1 MNSTA
6 PEPKKPLPTPDA
18 ARATASAPAPMK
30 ISAVMAVLEG
40 VIAIGYGIYLAVT
53 QVRTGADDSLVQ
65 SDTSAFAFVGV
76 GTALF
81 ILLTFG
87 PMAYGGINI
96 LRGKQWGRSIIVF
109 MNTLLIAIA
118 FYMFS
123 GGATLLG
130 AVTLLAAAITL
141 GCALH
146 PQSTAWATAAF
157 DARRGK

>member
-1 MNSTA
+1 MNPAHASDTNR
-6 PEPKKPLPTPDA
+6 A
-18 ARATASAPAPMK
+18 ARASRASGEAPAPMK
-30 ISAVMAVLEG
+30 AAAVMAVLEG
-40 VIAIGYGIYLAVT
+40 IVAIGYGIYLAVE
-53 QVRTGADDSLVQ
+53 QVRTGADENLVQ
-65 SDTSAFAFVGV
+65 SDTSAFAFVGI

-96 LRGKQWGRSIIVF
+96 LRGNQWGRSIIVF
-109 MNTLLIAIA
+109 MNALMAAIA

-130 AVTLLAAAITL
+130 AVTLLSAVITL
-141 GCALH
+141 ICALH
-146 PQSTAWATAAF
+146 PASTAWATAAF

>member
-1 MNSTA
+1 MKPADGSGTA
-6 PEPKKPLPTPDA
+6 RVA
-18 ARATASAPAPMK
+18 GATGEAPAPMK
-30 ISAVMAVLEG
+30 AAAVMAVLEG
-40 VIAIGYGIYLAVT
+40 VVAIGYGVYLAVK
-53 QVRTGADDSLVQ
+53 QVSTGADETLVQ
-65 SDTSAFAFVGV
+65 SDTSAFAFVGI

-96 LRGKQWGRSIIVF
+96 LRGNQWGRSIIVF
-109 MNTLLIAIA
+109 MNALMVGVA

-130 AVTLLAAAITL
+130 AVTLFSAAITL
-141 GCALH
+141 ICALH
-146 PQSTAWATAAF
+146 PASTAWATAAF

>member
-1 MNSTA
+1 MSTNA
-6 PEPKKPLPTPDA
+6 PEPKKNLPSPEA
-18 ARATASAPAPMK
+18 ARATAEAPALMK
-30 ISAVMAVLEG
+30 VAAVMAVLEG
-40 VIAIGYGIYLAVT
+40 IVAIGYGIYLAVE
-53 QVRTGADDSLVQ
+53 QVTTGADESLVQ
-65 SDTSAFAFVGV
+65 SDTSAFALVGV

-81 ILLTFG
+81 ILCTFG

-96 LRGKQWGRSIIVF
+96 LRGNQWGRSIIVF
-109 MNTLLIAIA
+109 MNVLLLGIA

-141 GCALH
+141 VCALH
-146 PQSTAWATAAF
+146 PVSTEWATAAF

>member
-1 MNSTA
+1 MNATN
-6 PEPKKPLPTPDA
+6 PDPNKPLPSPEA
-18 ARATASAPAPMK
+18 ARAHASAPMPMR
-30 ISAVMAVLEG
+30 IAAVVAVLEG
-40 VIAIGYGIYLAVT
+40 IVAIGYGIYLAVT
-53 QVRTGADDSLVQ
+53 QLRTGADESLVQ

-81 ILLTFG
+81 IVLTFG

-96 LRGKQWGRSIIVF
+96 LRGNQWGRSIIVF
-109 MNTLLIAIA
+109 MNVLLIGIA
-118 FYMFS
+118 FYMFI

-130 AVTLLAAAITL
+130 AITLLVAAITL

-146 PQSTAWATAAF
+146 PQSTEWATAAF

>member
-1 MNSTA
+1 
-6 PEPKKPLPTPDA
+6 
-18 ARATASAPAPMK
+18 MK
-30 ISAVMAVLEG
+30 ISAVMAVVEG

-53 QVRTGADDSLVQ
+53 QVRTGADESLVQ
-65 SDTSAFAFVGV
+65 SDTSAFAFVGI

-96 LRGKQWGRSIIVF
+96 LRGNQWGRSIIVF
-109 MNTLLIAIA
+109 MNALLIAIA

-130 AVTLLAAAITL
+130 AVTLLAAAVTL